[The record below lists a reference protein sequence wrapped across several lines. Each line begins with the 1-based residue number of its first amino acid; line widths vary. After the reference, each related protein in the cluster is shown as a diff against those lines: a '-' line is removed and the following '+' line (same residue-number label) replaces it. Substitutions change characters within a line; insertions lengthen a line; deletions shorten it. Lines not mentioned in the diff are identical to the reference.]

1 MWKVSRNKVNHLQ
14 IAHPAILLTGHI
26 RPNSDSSIVPVI
38 GLHYGYV
45 EVRSPIFTNLSQIE
59 NRHISL

>member
-1 MWKVSRNKVNHLQ
+1 MWIVSRNKVNHLQ

-45 EVRSPIFTNLSQIE
+45 GVRSPLD
-59 NRHISL
+59 